1 MNTANIL
8 EEIAACKLEFVERA
22 RRRRALEEVRSA
34 ARDTPAPADFAGALH
49 GDDIALIA
57 ELKKA
62 SPSRGVIRPD
72 FDPERISGIFAENGA
87 RALSVLTDE
96 VYFQGN
102 IAHLQAARRIS
113 GLPVLRK
120 DFTVDPY
127 QIYESRLIGA
137 DAVLLIAAL
146 MDGGQLEDFAGLGED
161 LGLAVLVEVHTT
173 TELSRALQ
181 AKSSLVGINN
191 RNLRTFEISLETT
204 FELLPGLPGDIITVS
219 ESGIHRR
226 EDVERLQKAGVDAM
240 LVGESLMS
248 EEDIGAKVREL
259 LDR

>member
-1 MNTANIL
+1 MNPANIL

-22 RRRRALEEVRSA
+22 RRRRAFEEVRSA
-34 ARDTPAPADFAGALH
+34 ARDTPAPADFAGALQ
-49 GDDIALIA
+49 GDGIALIA

-72 FDPERISGIFAENGA
+72 FDPEGIAGTFAENGA

-96 VYFQGN
+96 AYFQGD
-102 IAHLQAARRIS
+102 IAHLQAARRVS

-120 DFTVDPY
+120 DFTIDPY

-146 MDGGQLEDFAGLGED
+146 MDGGQLEDFAGLGGD
-161 LGLAVLVEVHTT
+161 LGLAVLVEVHTAA
-173 TELSRALQ
+173 ELGRALQ
-181 AKSSLVGINN
+181 AKSRIVGINN
-191 RNLRTFEISLETT
+191 RDLRTFETSLETT
-204 FELLPGLPGDIITVS
+204 FDLLPGMPGDITTVS
-219 ESGIHRR
+219 ESGIRRR
-226 EDVERLQKAGVDAM
+226 EDVERLQEAGVDAM
-240 LVGESLMS
+240 LVGESLMG

-259 LDR
+259 LES

>member
-1 MNTANIL
+1 MNAANIL
-8 EEIAACKLEFVERA
+8 EEISACKLEFLEHAKRL
-22 RRRRALEEVRSA
+22 RTLEEVRSA
-34 ARDTPAPADFAGALH
+34 ARDTPEPADFAGALQ
-49 GDDIALIA
+49 GDGIALIA

-72 FDPERISGIFAENGA
+72 FEPERIAGIYAENGA

-102 IAHLQAARRIS
+102 IAHLQAARRVS

-146 MDGGQLEDFAGLGED
+146 MDGGQLEDFAGLGGE
-161 LGLAVLVEVHTT
+161 LGLAVLVEVHTAG
-173 TELSRALQ
+173 ELRCALQ
-181 AKSSLVGINN
+181 AQSRLVGINN
-191 RNLRTFEISLETT
+191 RDLRTFETNLETT
-204 FELLPGLPGDIITVS
+204 FELLPRIPGDITTVS
-219 ESGIHRR
+219 ESGIGRR
-226 EDVERLQKAGVDAM
+226 EDVERLQDAGVNAM
-240 LVGESLMS
+240 LVGESLMA

-259 LDR
+259 LAS